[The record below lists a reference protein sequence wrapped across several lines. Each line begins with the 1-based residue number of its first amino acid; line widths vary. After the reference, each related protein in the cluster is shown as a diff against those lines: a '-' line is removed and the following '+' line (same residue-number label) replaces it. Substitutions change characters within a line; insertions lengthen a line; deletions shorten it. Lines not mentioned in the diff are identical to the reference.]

1 MMKNSIGVA
10 ASRMSALATDVAR
23 SRLLVA
29 IGAGLC
35 CSTGLFLTANL
46 TLNQAGWID
55 PYVYAGYINDYS
67 GLLERFGPTYYSE
80 RIAFIYPA
88 RAFTHLFGLEGGYFV
103 FRFLALAS
111 AVAAVFAIGMRFYGY
126 AAAILGAVWLSF
138 TPWLPRSLLWTYC
151 DGMAVVY
158 LLIGAAFLFVPTYR
172 RLACHAAASAAF
184 ALAVN
189 CNLFVLAICGLLGPG
204 WAFFYRRE
212 GIIWMARAII
222 ALTVGFFSTYLALAL
237 LLYVQFPTYGFSLG
251 HATIRSATRLL
262 AGLGQHWYM
271 PLSAIVWQQHN
282 FTLLIPVMFAFA
294 ASPGVIRRSILAR
307 KQSSRMDFEML
318 VVSYLTSIICF
329 SLVLHFGFHDAWL
342 ATPYYISYFLPGC
355 VLTIVVLAG
364 EAERHGGRI
373 FGNAAVYGGT
383 GFILFAWF
391 AHPLLPDPAILSSW
405 SLWLTVAAV
414 IVGAALTTQYAAAAS
429 LVLVAGAV
437 LLSLCLYQ
445 NSFYD
450 IRIWSSRADAEWDV
464 YHGAILLEQFVD
476 ANVPT
481 NEAVRFWYARNDSL
495 KTIGKLKGER
505 LVGPAMTGPLIRSNL
520 CICGDTR
527 GFFLTILQECR

>member
-1 MMKNSIGVA
+1 
-10 ASRMSALATDVAR
+10 
-23 SRLLVA
+23 
-29 IGAGLC
+29 
-35 CSTGLFLTANL
+35 
-46 TLNQAGWID
+46 
-55 PYVYAGYINDYS
+55 
-67 GLLERFGPTYYSE
+67 
-80 RIAFIYPA
+80 
-88 RAFTHLFGLEGGYFV
+88 
-103 FRFLALAS
+103 
-111 AVAAVFAIGMRFYGY
+111 
-126 AAAILGAVWLSF
+126 
-138 TPWLPRSLLWTYC
+138 
-151 DGMAVVY
+151 
-158 LLIGAAFLFVPTYR
+158 
-172 RLACHAAASAAF
+172 
-184 ALAVN
+184 
-189 CNLFVLAICGLLGPG
+189 
-204 WAFFYRRE
+204 
-212 GIIWMARAII
+212 
-222 ALTVGFFSTYLALAL
+222 
-237 LLYVQFPTYGFSLG
+237 
-251 HATIRSATRLL
+251 
-262 AGLGQHWYM
+262 
-271 PLSAIVWQQHN
+271 
-282 FTLLIPVMFAFA
+282 
-294 ASPGVIRRSILAR
+294 
-307 KQSSRMDFEML
+307 MDFEML

-476 ANVPT
+476 A
-481 NEAVRFWYARNDSL
+481 E
-495 KTIGKLKGER
+495 
-505 LVGPAMTGPLIRSNL
+505 RSNERSRQVL
-520 CICGDTR
+520 VCSKRQPEDYREAQRRAACRPCDDRSFRLDPICVSVGIHADFSLR
-527 GFFLTILQECR
+527 YSRNAGSG